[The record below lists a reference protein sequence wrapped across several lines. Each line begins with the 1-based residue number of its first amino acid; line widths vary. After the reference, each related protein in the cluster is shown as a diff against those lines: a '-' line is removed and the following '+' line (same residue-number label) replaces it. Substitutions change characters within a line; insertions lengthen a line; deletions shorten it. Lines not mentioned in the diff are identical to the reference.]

1 VLVGIGVNREAPLAT
16 RAPTAGHTNAGLVFH
31 RTDATARP
39 AQIDA
44 TVVTTYAR
52 LRPGRPCTRRTPV
65 RTGPDP
71 IHLETTMKP
80 LPRNL
85 LLLLAL
91 STFAVAS
98 VGCNTMRGV
107 GRDTEAVGK
116 KIEKEA
122 DREIDDAPRQP

>member
-1 VLVGIGVNREAPLAT
+1 MPAT
-16 RAPTAGHTNAGLVFH
+16 GAGS
-31 RTDATARP
+31 P
-39 AQIDA
+39 
-44 TVVTTYAR
+44 R
-52 LRPGRPCTRRTPV
+52 LH
-65 RTGPDP
+65 PDD